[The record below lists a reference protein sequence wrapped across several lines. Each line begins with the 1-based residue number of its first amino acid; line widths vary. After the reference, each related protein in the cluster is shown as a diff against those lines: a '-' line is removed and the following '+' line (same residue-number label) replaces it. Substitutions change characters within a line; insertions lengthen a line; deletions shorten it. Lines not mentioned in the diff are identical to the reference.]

1 VTDFRSRIARNQ
13 SNELHQTLSSGRDHK
28 KHYEVC
34 DKCPETFIFSEYNA
48 CHSSLTLLPAKGER
62 DLMST
67 AKINN
72 LLNTILRDDA
82 QAANADELII
92 AAKRQ
97 NEEVQADEVS
107 HTATG
112 WDSYEVWRKF
122 IKEAREKRLSE

>member
-1 VTDFRSRIARNQ
+1 MRAIHQ
-13 SNELHQTLSSGRDHK
+13 S
-28 KHYEVC
+28 
-34 DKCPETFIFSEYNA
+34 
-48 CHSSLTLLPAKGER
+48 TLLPAKGER

-72 LLNTILRDDA
+72 LSNIILRDDA
-82 QAANADELII
+82 QAANADELVI
-92 AAKRQ
+92 AGKRQ
-97 NEEVQADEVS
+97 NEDVQAEDIS